1 LFFFPNVFVFFA
13 SSSSSPSSEE
23 EVEASAALF
32 VRSKSR
38 GYKAHSAKS
47 PPADA
52 FNASATGD
60 AADVDADD
68 DMCVCI
74 EHTRCSSEERYFPKH
89 QKLSFLF
96 SPPREKERKGC
107 VLFFKRF

>member
-1 LFFFPNVFVFFA
+1 MFFFPNVVVVFFA
-13 SSSSSPSSEE
+13 SSSSE

-52 FNASATGD
+52 FNASAKGDD
-60 AADVDADD
+60 AAFDVDE
-68 DMCVCI
+68 DMCI
-74 EHTRCSSEERYFPKH
+74 YYRARAQSA
-89 QKLSFLF
+89 
-96 SPPREKERKGC
+96 
-107 VLFFKRF
+107 FK